1 MKVQADIKNI
11 KLELKNELEHL
22 NLTILNDKNRL
33 SQVIINL
40 ISNALKF
47 SDKLTGVIELIVS
60 KNQNNLIKFK
70 IKDNG
75 SGMMKQTINNLG
87 KIYFS

>member
-1 MKVQADIKNI
+1 MKNI
-11 KLELKNELEHL
+11 KLVLKNELEQL

-47 SDKLTGVIELIVS
+47 TTKITGVIELIV
-60 KNQNNLIKFK
+60 
-70 IKDNG
+70 
-75 SGMMKQTINNLG
+75 
-87 KIYFS
+87 